1 MLNFAIIGAGNI
13 AGKMSR
19 TIVKMDQV
27 NAYAIASR
35 NLSKAEKFV
44 EQYGFS
50 KAYGSYEEMLADD
63 EIDLVYIATPHSH
76 HFRHAKAALNA
87 GKNVLCEKTF
97 TVNAQQAKDLIT
109 LAREKNLL
117 LAEAI
122 WTRYMPSRKMIDDII
137 DSGIIGEIKNVCANI
152 GYELSDIERLHDPKL
167 AGGALLDL
175 GVYLINFAL
184 MVLGDEIE
192 AIETSVIFDKG
203 VDISESITIKYKGN
217 ILAAMQCAA
226 NSVHSR
232 MGVIMGTKGY
242 IEVININNPEAIKI
256 YNSEHQLI
264 DEQIVPTQI
273 TGYEYQVEA
282 CIEAI
287 ENGKIECSEMPHSET
302 IKVLEIMDDI
312 RKSWNYEIPLLD

>member
-1 MLNFAIIGAGNI
+1 MLNFAIIGAGAI
-13 AGKMSR
+13 AHKMSA
-19 TIVKMDQV
+19 TIVEMDKV

-50 KAYGSYEEMLADD
+50 KAYGSYEEMLADT

-87 GKNVLCEKTF
+87 GKNVLCEKSF

-117 LAEAI
+117 LTEAI

-152 GYELSDIERLHDPKL
+152 GYELSDVVRLHDPKL

-175 GVYLINFAL
+175 GVYLINFAR

-192 AIETSVIFDKG
+192 SIDTSVIFERG

-217 ILAAMQCAA
+217 KLAVMQCGA

-232 MGVIMGTKGY
+232 MGVIMGTKGF
-242 IEVININNPEAIKI
+242 IEVININNPEVIKV
-256 YNSEHQLI
+256 YNSEYKLI
-264 DEQIVPTQI
+264 SEQTVPTQI
-273 TGYEYQVEA
+273 SGYEYQVEA
-282 CIEAI
+282 CI
-287 ENGKIECSEMPHSET
+287 K
-302 IKVLEIMDDI
+302 EI
-312 RKSWNYEIPLLD
+312 